1 LGIDSN
7 RLFLKF
13 IAVRASLRSRLNRI
27 PYGDQA
33 IFIRKT
39 YFEDIG
45 RFKEVP
51 LMEDVD
57 LMRRIKKRGDK
68 IFILPDKVMTSSR
81 RWETEG
87 ALYTTIRNQI
97 LVSLYYLGVDP
108 EKLSRFYEICSNGT
122 VKKKSKTDVNEKNG
136 GRKSHVK

>member
-1 LGIDSN
+1 MAI
-7 RLFLKF
+7 RL
-13 IAVRASLRSRLNRI
+13 
-27 PYGDQA
+27 
-33 IFIRKT
+33 
-39 YFEDIG
+39 
-45 RFKEVP
+45 
-51 LMEDVD
+51 
-57 LMRRIKKRGDK
+57 
-68 IFILPDKVMTSSR
+68 FILPDKVMTSSR